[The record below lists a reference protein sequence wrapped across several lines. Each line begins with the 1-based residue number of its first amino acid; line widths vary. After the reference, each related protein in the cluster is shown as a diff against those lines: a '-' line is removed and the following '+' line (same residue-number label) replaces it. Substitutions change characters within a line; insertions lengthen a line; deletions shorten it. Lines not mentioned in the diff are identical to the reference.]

1 MLPRIHT
8 WTFIAKNDLGF
19 PITLRAYLANP
30 PLIPDGQEYATSSV
44 PVLVTDDGEA
54 VFRLAQ
60 GVYKLVNNGAVIA
73 SLDPDAP

>member
-8 WTFIAKNDLGF
+8 WTFVAKNDLGL
-19 PITLRAYLANP
+19 PITVRAYLAEP
-30 PLIPDGQEYATSSV
+30 PLVPDLHEYTTSTT

-60 GVYKLVNNGAVIA
+60 GIYKLVKNGAVIA